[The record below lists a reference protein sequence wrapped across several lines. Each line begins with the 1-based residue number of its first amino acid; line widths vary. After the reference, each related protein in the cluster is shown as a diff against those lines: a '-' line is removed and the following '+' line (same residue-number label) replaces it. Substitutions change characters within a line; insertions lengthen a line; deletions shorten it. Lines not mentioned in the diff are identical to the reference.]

1 MDIYLFR
8 LFLFVFLTVLAAA
21 CGAPP
26 MDPAPPSTAEPNAAD
41 APVASPPAMSVPEA
55 APNAGQ
61 QLASPTATPS
71 VLTQAEIEQLV
82 LADLSAR
89 QGLAPAEA
97 RIIASDLRRW
107 PNPNL
112 DCSAR
117 PGVFEPQPT
126 PGYLIR
132 IEAGGRIFEYHT
144 DLHGKFLLCP
154 SPAKP
159 LDPIR

>member
-1 MDIYLFR
+1 MPIYRIR
-8 LFLFVFLTVLAAA
+8 LSLFVFLTVLAAA
-21 CGAPP
+21 CAAPP
-26 MDPAPPSTAEPNAAD
+26 MDPAPPSTAAPNAAD
-41 APVASPPAMSVPEA
+41 APVASPPAMSLPEA
-55 APNAGQ
+55 LPPAGQ
-61 QLASPTATPS
+61 QPASPAATPAI
-71 VLTQAEIEQLV
+71 LTQAEIERLV

-97 RIIASDLRRW
+97 HIKTSDLRRW
-107 PNPNL
+107 PAPNL

-117 PGVFEPQPT
+117 TGVFEPQPT

-132 IEAGGRIFEYHT
+132 IEAGGHIFEYHT